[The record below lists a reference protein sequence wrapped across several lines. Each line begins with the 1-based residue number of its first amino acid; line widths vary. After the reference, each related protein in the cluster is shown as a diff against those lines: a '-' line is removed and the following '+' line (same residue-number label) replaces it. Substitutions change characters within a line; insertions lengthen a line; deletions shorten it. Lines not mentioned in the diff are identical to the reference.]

1 MRTFLMVVASV
12 LALSSQAATQ
22 AAQTSRLEFVSEY
35 VRELGANEDMR
46 EIAAKEMAEAGT
58 DKNSAN
64 AAIVRTST
72 RIILEL
78 NAQIAALKGMTLD
91 GQFANV
97 PQSIADFYQRKI
109 EIYKQMRAMAQAFMS
124 GPKPG
129 VDYGAIAAKAPELTA
144 MIEYIDQSLFKA
156 TPLVFAALIADKPD
170 NQGHMSRLRI
180 TRAERDELL
189 HHLQI
194 EFGAKMDSAEQ
205 NTTVSSATVL
215 RNYLSKKGYK
225 CSDDPL

>member
-1 MRTFLMVVASV
+1 MRAFLIGMA
-12 LALSSQAATQ
+12 LALGGSLAVAQAV
-22 AAQTSRLEFVSEY
+22 QTSRLEFVNEY
-35 VRELGANEDMR
+35 VRELGANESMR
-46 EIAAKEMAEAGT
+46 ELAAKEMAEAVT

-64 AAIVRTST
+64 SAIIRTST

-78 NAQIAALKGMTLD
+78 NTQIAALESMTLD
-91 GQFANV
+91 GRFAGV
-97 PQSIADFYQRKI
+97 PKTLADFYQRKI
-109 EIYKQMRAMAQAFMS
+109 AVYKQMRAMAQAFMS

-129 VDYGAIAAKAPELTA
+129 VDYGAMAATAPELTA
-144 MIEYIDQSLFKA
+144 TIEYIDQSLFKA

-189 HHLQI
+189 RDLQI
-194 EFGAKMDSAEQ
+194 EFGAKMESAEQ
-205 NTTVSSATVL
+205 NPTVSSATVL

>member
-1 MRTFLMVVASV
+1 MRAFLIAMAI
-12 LALSSQAATQ
+12 ALGGSLGAQ
-22 AAQTSRLEFVSEY
+22 AAQTSRLEFVTEY

-46 EIAAKEMAEAGT
+46 ELGEKAMAEAGT

-64 AAIVRTST
+64 SAIIRTST

-91 GQFANV
+91 GQFADV
-97 PQSIADFYQRKI
+97 AKTLTDFYQMKI
-109 EIYKQMRAMAQAFMS
+109 DIHKQFIALAQAFMS

-129 VDYGAIAAKAPELTA
+129 VDYGAMAAKAPQLSAT
-144 MIEYIDQSLFKA
+144 IEYIDQSLFKV
-156 TPLVFAALIADKPD
+156 TPLIFAALIADKPD

-180 TRAERDELL
+180 TRAERDDLL

-194 EFGAKMDSAEQ
+194 EFGAKMESAEQ
-205 NTTVSSATVL
+205 NPTVSSATVL

>member
-1 MRTFLMVVASV
+1 MRVLLIAMA
-12 LALSSQAATQ
+12 LALGGSLAAAQAV
-22 AAQTSRLEFVSEY
+22 QTSRLEFVSEY
-35 VRELGANEDMR
+35 VRELGANESMR
-46 EIAAKEMAEAGT
+46 VLAAKEMAEAGT
-58 DKNSAN
+58 DKNSTN
-64 AAIVRTST
+64 AAIIRTST

-91 GQFANV
+91 GQFAHV
-97 PQSIADFYQRKI
+97 PQSIADFYQKKI
-109 EIYKQMRAMAQAFMS
+109 DVYKQTRAMAQAFMS

-205 NTTVSSATVL
+205 NPIVSSATVL